1 MSTSAIRNLVIA
13 GVLGLVALIVFSSYV
28 SAANYGN
35 RMEVQLNAKVEDNEN
50 VYANG
55 TQKIIEIAQV
65 PKMYEDGLARV
76 AKAAIGGRYGEG
88 GSKAVFQFIKEQNP
102 NIDPAMYSKIQQV
115 IESFRDEFKNSQTQ
129 MLDIRRSYETALG
142 SVWQG
147 FWLKL
152 AGYPKTDLSK
162 FSIVTTDTAHEAF
175 RTHRDRGIKLG
186 E

>member
-1 MSTSAIRNLVIA
+1 MSSSTIRNLIIGGMVFFI
-13 GVLGLVALIVFSSYV
+13 LLLIGGSYV
-28 SAANYGN
+28 TAANYGN
-35 RMEVQLNAKVEDNEN
+35 RMETQLKAKVEDNEN
-50 VYANG
+50 IYANG
-55 TQKIIEIAQV
+55 TQKVIEIAQV
-65 PKMYEDGLARV
+65 PKMYEDGLAKV
-76 AKAAIGGRYGEG
+76 ARAAISGRYGDG

-102 NIDPAMYSKIQQV
+102 NVDSAVYTKIQQA

-147 FWLKL
+147 FWLKM

-175 RTHRDRGIKLG
+175 RTHRDHGIKLG